1 MNKGHMKPLYME
13 LADQLTQEIGDG
25 TFAVGAA
32 LPSELDLA
40 KLYGV
45 SRATVRSALQ
55 RVQDLGLIS
64 RRKRSGIRVE
74 ASKPRAGFRQS
85 LSSIE
90 DLIQFAVATERHVQ
104 SIREITASPRL
115 AAQLGIAPGSRWLR
129 VEMLRIDLAKPT
141 TPICWTEVY
150 LDPTVGMA
158 IRRKLRKHKGLICEL
173 VEQHCGRMVREVRQE
188 IRAVGLP
195 ARIAEALAGEQ
206 DSYALEIVRHYL
218 DQRGL
223 VFEATVSV
231 FPADRFTYGL
241 RLTRHE

>member
-1 MNKGHMKPLYME
+1 MKSLYME
-13 LADQLTQEIGDG
+13 LADQLTQEIGSG
-25 TFAVGAA
+25 SFAVGAA

-55 RVQDLGLIS
+55 RVQELGLIS
-64 RRKRSGIRVE
+64 RRKRAGIRVE
-74 ASKPRAGFRQS
+74 ALKPRAAFRQS

-104 SIREITASPRL
+104 SIGEISASPRL
-115 AAQLGIAPGSRWLR
+115 AAQLGIQPGSRWLR
-129 VEMLRIDLAKPT
+129 VEMLRTDPAKPSG
-141 TPICWTEVY
+141 PICWTEVY
-150 LDPTVGMA
+150 LDPTVGA
-158 IRRKLRKHKGLICEL
+158 PIRRKLKKNSGLICEL
-173 VEQHCGRMVREVRQE
+173 VEHYCGRSVQEVRQE

-195 ARIAEALAGEQ
+195 ARIAQVLASEP
-206 DSYALEIVRHYL
+206 DSHALEIVRHYI

-223 VFEATVSV
+223 VFETTVSV
-231 FPADRFTYGL
+231 FPADRFTYAL